1 MVHARDTED
10 AVIVALMMA
19 KAAAYSAG
27 SSAGKASAALYALKK
42 KSHSVK
48 KKTLTTQP
56 RIKQFDITRSSSDNS
71 ISRNIN
77 TRERSAN
84 ESSSIDRKIL
94 QSQGSYPNTRPAP
107 RKDPKSDG
115 RRRPSG
121 ALQKNVRAQRTASER
136 NSKTRN
142 PNFDA
147 ERQPPY
153 ELGNIVL
160 TELLLLIG
168 QERKDN
174 EANIK
179 ILQKNLTNDQWM
191 TVPEAVIFGDNIRSQ
206 AIKIKATVLSAGQDE
221 FARMAEAEK
230 DSVVSSVQDA
240 VDIEARKRAKR
251 RVELEWEVQ
260 KLLESDKSIQALHR
274 DQVKFVKQ
282 QRGGLGLVQNR
293 LLQLCDKVR

>member
-1 MVHARDTED
+1 M
-10 AVIVALMMA
+10 
-19 KAAAYSAG
+19 
-27 SSAGKASAALYALKK
+27 YALKK
-42 KSHSVK
+42 KSRSVK

-56 RIKQFDITRSSSDNS
+56 RIKQFDTTRS
-71 ISRNIN
+71 RNTS

-84 ESSSIDRKIL
+84 ESPSIDRTKL
-94 QSQGSYPNTRPAP
+94 QSQGRYPNTRPAP

-115 RRRPSG
+115 RKRPSG
-121 ALQKNVRAQRTASER
+121 ALQKDVRAQRTASER
-136 NSKTRN
+136 NSKTRK
-142 PNFDA
+142 PKIDD

-179 ILQKNLTNDQWM
+179 ILQKALTNNQWM
-191 TVPEAVIFGDNIRSQ
+191 TVPEAVIFGDNVRSQ
-206 AIKIKATVLSAGQDE
+206 AIKIKATVVSAGQDE
-221 FARMAEAEK
+221 FARKAEAEK